1 MKERPCCSKRPQH
14 FGDAKNVQQLPT
26 AAMER
31 KQTDLRRQ
39 SVLATDGAGAVIQA
53 FRGSQEIMS
62 GSQTLDSKLFTLLE
76 FDFALLRL
84 LLCPG
89 SSLVT

>member
-1 MKERPCCSKRPQH
+1 M
-14 FGDAKNVQQLPT
+14 QQLPT

-53 FRGSQEIMS
+53 FRGSQIMS
-62 GSQTLDSKLFTLLE
+62 QSQTLDSELFTLLE
-76 FDFALLRL
+76 FDFALLKL